1 MARKKKPQAAPVRPM
16 VSAKRHNA
24 ETGDG
29 HVQKAKVFMTGRS
42 QAIRLPKEFRV
53 EVDEVYLKKTHDGF
67 EVMTS
72 DPWDELID
80 YLEKNEPPDTFLEE
94 RPARSVP
101 QKRKWWYEE

>member
-1 MARKKKPQAAPVRPM
+1 MARKKKPPAARIRPM
-16 VSAKRHNA
+16 ASAKRHNT
-24 ETGDG
+24 ESGDG
-29 HVQKAKVFMTGRS
+29 LVQKAKVFMTGRS

-53 EVDEVYLKKTHDGF
+53 EVDEVYLKRTHDGF

-80 YLEKNEPPDTFLEE
+80 YLETNPLPDAFLEK